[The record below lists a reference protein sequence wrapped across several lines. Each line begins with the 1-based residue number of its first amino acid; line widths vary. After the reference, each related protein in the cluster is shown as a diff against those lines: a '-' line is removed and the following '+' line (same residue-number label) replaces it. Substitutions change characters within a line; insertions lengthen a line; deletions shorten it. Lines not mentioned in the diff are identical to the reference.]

1 MCVSVRERE
10 REYNG
15 FRMVISKKSFLLYFL
30 TNERFSDCE
39 YVWMTLLI
47 TLRLNITQRER
58 EREIKWKRESESL
71 SLWGK
76 IFHKDW
82 DIGFAQAVK
91 GKCHLSLGVSF
102 CTTSSVL
109 QRIMQESGQL
119 TKNAENQFGFFCLQN
134 MLHLKQ
140 WHLQSFGSQ
149 HYSNV
154 VFKFWCY
161 SKRNCIKLYCYHG

>member
-30 TNERFSDCE
+30 TNERFSDWIC
-39 YVWMTLLI
+39 
-47 TLRLNITQRER
+47 LNDIAYYIEVKYHSERER
-58 EREIKWKRESESL
+58 EREINWKRESESL

-91 GKCHLSLGVSF
+91 GKCHLFLGVSF

-109 QRIMQESGQL
+109 QRISQESVQL

-154 VFKFWCY
+154 VFKCWCY
-161 SKRNCIKLYCYHG
+161 SERNCIKLYCYHG

>member
-1 MCVSVRERE
+1 MNDIAYYIEVIKYHSERE
-10 REYNG
+10 
-15 FRMVISKKSFLLYFL
+15 K
-30 TNERFSDCE
+30 
-39 YVWMTLLI
+39 
-47 TLRLNITQRER
+47 

-91 GKCHLSLGVSF
+91 GKCHLFLGVSF

-109 QRIMQESGQL
+109 QRISQESVQL
-119 TKNAENQFGFFCLQN
+119 TKNAENQFGFFCIQN

-154 VFKFWCY
+154 VFKCWCY
-161 SKRNCIKLYCYHG
+161 SERNCIKLYCYHG